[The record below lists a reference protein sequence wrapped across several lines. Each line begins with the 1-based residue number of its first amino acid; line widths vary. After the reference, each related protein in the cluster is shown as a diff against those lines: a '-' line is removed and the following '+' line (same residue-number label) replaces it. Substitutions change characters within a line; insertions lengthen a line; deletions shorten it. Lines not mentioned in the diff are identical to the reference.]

1 MPPLMGLARILAV
14 LEDLKVSRTAL
25 KVPKKYIQ
33 AKVQIEKFCFLFS
46 YAPHANPF
54 SV

>member
-25 KVPKKYIQ
+25 KDPKKYIQ
-33 AKVQIEKFCFLFS
+33 VQI
-46 YAPHANPF
+46 
-54 SV
+54 